1 MKISFLIL
9 TDVLI
14 NVVLYYNRID
24 LSEEIDLAKSNN
36 GKECIVCHYWNFNRG
51 FKFHYFACNCCNDL
65 VMLRLNLSDI
75 SIATVKEVNHR
86 CVFHEISK
94 IEAIIC
100 KEVYYN

>member
-36 GKECIVCHYWNFNRG
+36 GKECIVCHYWNHG

-75 SIATVKEVNHR
+75 SIATVKEVNLL
-86 CVFHEISK
+86 S
-94 IEAIIC
+94 
-100 KEVYYN
+100 